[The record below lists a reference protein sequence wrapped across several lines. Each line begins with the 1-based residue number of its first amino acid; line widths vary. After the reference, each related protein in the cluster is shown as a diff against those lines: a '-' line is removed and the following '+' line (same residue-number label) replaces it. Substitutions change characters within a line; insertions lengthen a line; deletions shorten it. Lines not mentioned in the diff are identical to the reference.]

1 MKKYLFM
8 PLGIM
13 LVTLAACGGGDDA
26 TTEEGTGEDQVTITY
41 ASWGVAQEG
50 EENLDTLMIEAFMD
64 EHPHINVEIDR
75 SIDGSDW
82 NSSLA
87 SAASASEMPDVFSIA
102 EVPLGL
108 SNDWLLDLN
117 EVVNEDS
124 EFNDIPEAV
133 RNAVVYNDSLY
144 AVPSGTQIL
153 GYFVN
158 KDLFNQAN
166 LDIPAYGLTL
176 DEFSAAIRDTSDV
189 QQGVSG
195 INQIFSIPD
204 WYPSVV
210 DETAG
215 WYTFNEET
223 GYDLASSSFINGV
236 QLAADLAN
244 GNYAYDSLSDEQKE
258 RFAGDNAEEVWL
270 NGDIALK
277 WDGTWSLEGLTNDAE
292 FDWDFVGIPGG
303 RPVVT
308 NDYLGIASSTEHA
321 EEAYLFS
328 KWMAFGKDGFLK
340 RIELADEAGLVVNK
354 LPVTAD
360 QEVLDQFFANI
371 DVPGVEQAY
380 EDMDNAVI
388 EPMKTVPGY
397 VDSRWEAPTGI
408 AIGDEANANIAAL
421 IDAAVRGE
429 IKIED
434 YASQL
439 NDLANNR
446 YEDSKAAID

>member
-13 LVTLAACGGGDDA
+13 LVTLAACGGGNDA

-117 EVVNEDS
+117 EVVSEDS

-195 INQIFSIPD
+195 SIKSSLFQIGI
-204 WYPSVV
+204 
-210 DETAG
+210 
-215 WYTFNEET
+215 
-223 GYDLASSSFINGV
+223 LLLLMK
-236 QLAADLAN
+236 QLA
-244 GNYAYDSLSDEQKE
+244 
-258 RFAGDNAEEVWL
+258 
-270 NGDIALK
+270 
-277 WDGTWSLEGLTNDAE
+277 GTHLM
-292 FDWDFVGIPGG
+292 
-303 RPVVT
+303 
-308 NDYLGIASSTEHA
+308 
-321 EEAYLFS
+321 
-328 KWMAFGKDGFLK
+328 KK
-340 RIELADEAGLVVNK
+340 RVM
-354 LPVTAD
+354 T
-360 QEVLDQFFANI
+360 
-371 DVPGVEQAY
+371 
-380 EDMDNAVI
+380 
-388 EPMKTVPGY
+388 
-397 VDSRWEAPTGI
+397 
-408 AIGDEANANIAAL
+408 
-421 IDAAVRGE
+421 
-429 IKIED
+429 
-434 YASQL
+434 
-439 NDLANNR
+439 
-446 YEDSKAAID
+446 